1 MFNSY
6 IKGGILMDK
15 EKAVNID
22 KSSWILLCLV
32 IGAILGIVAWNM
44 KLF

>member
-1 MFNSY
+1 
-6 IKGGILMDK
+6 MDK

-44 KLF
+44 KLFLK